1 MFLKAAFLE
10 FDVYDFTISTLSLW
24 FSSVTNFC
32 SLIFI
37 IYQNRCI
44 CTGKIYLSLWMQL
57 HAYAQSKRNANA
69 SGSPLL
75 NPQHILSLLHCWH
88 IDHGSSEAERA
99 PPSWCRACSSTR
111 AVAHSTLAS
120 LGLNASCTTLTW
132 PGWITCD
139 GDVGSLII
147 VHSTPMPRTCFPV
160 NPQRAPSSACLCSP
174 LLSL

>member
-1 MFLKAAFLE
+1 M
-10 FDVYDFTISTLSLW
+10 ILSLW
-24 FSSVTNFC
+24 FSSVTNLC
-32 SLIFI
+32 SLMFI

-44 CTGKIYLSLWMQL
+44 CTGKYIFHSECNCMVLPNPNEMQM
-57 HAYAQSKRNANA
+57 HQ
-69 SGSPLL
+69 GLL
-75 NPQHILSLLHCWH
+75 CWILSTFSACFTVGISIMAPLKLN
-88 IDHGSSEAERA
+88 APL

-139 GDVGSLII
+139 DHVGSLFT
-147 VHSTPMPRTCFPV
+147 VHNTPMMPRTCFPV

-174 LLSL
+174 SLSL